1 MTNRLGHTLLR
12 GILQPGRRHYLR
24 CTNALEATQRSQLRR
39 LLGQVSGVTGHR
51 QHSVSSGWSWEQFA
65 ERQPVTEFADW
76 RTLIEAQRAGRT
88 PLLTSSPVMRYQP
101 TSGSTSAIKWIPY
114 TQQFLRELD
123 AAIGPWLGDLY
134 KRYPGVRGGAHYWSL
149 SWVPT
154 SMRQAVRG
162 HINDDMKLLSGGKRW
177 LASRTQAVPDAVSLA
192 ATSDDSLYA
201 TLAYLASR
209 RDLTTISVW
218 SPTFALGLL
227 EKLGLWRQELIET
240 LSTGSWGARQESLQ
254 HLRAPTS
261 QGGAA
266 ILRHWNGV
274 PQADFFRVLWP
285 QLALISAWDTAGA
298 TRWAQRLHSWLPQAA
313 FQGKGLW
320 ATEGVVTIP
329 QGDQH
334 VLAATS
340 HVYEFEDATSGEILP
355 PWKLD
360 RGQEVVPLIS
370 TGSGLL
376 RYKMSDRLVVDDFYG
391 QLPCLRFL
399 GRNDGSDMVGEKIST
414 ILAQQTLDALA
425 WPAGVGPVTI
435 LAADQGGAAGHPAY
449 VVMADA
455 PEGKSPSQYTQ
466 WAAEIAAQLEEALQ
480 AHFHYKLARNLGQ
493 LDPARCLCVPHAQKV
508 YLDACSARGM
518 IEGNIK
524 IEALRSW
531 SGDLPGATPVG
542 RDAAAEAVL

>member
-1 MTNRLGHTLLR
+1 MSNWLGHTLLR

-24 CTNALEATQRSQLRR
+24 STGALEATQRGQLQQ
-39 LLGQVSGVTGHR
+39 LLGQVAAVTGR
-51 QHSVSSGWSWEQFA
+51 RAPVVSANWSWEQFA
-65 ERQPVTEFADW
+65 ERQPVTEFAAW
-76 RTLIEAQRAGRT
+76 RTLIEAQRAGRA
-88 PLLTSSPVMRYQP
+88 PLMTASPVVRYQP

-134 KRYPGVRGGAHYWSL
+134 HRYPGIRGGAHYWSL

-177 LASRTQAVPDAVSLA
+177 LAGLTQAVPDAVSLA
-192 ATSDDSLYA
+192 ETSDDSLFA
-201 TLAYLASR
+201 TLAYLVSR
-209 RDLTTISVW
+209 RDLSTMSVW

-227 EKLGLWRQELIET
+227 EKLGLWRDELVAT
-240 LSTGSWGARQESLQ
+240 LTSGCWGARQASLQ
-254 HLRAPTS
+254 HLKAPVS
-261 QGGAA
+261 RGGAS

-274 PQADFFRVLWP
+274 PQAEFFRVLWP

-298 TRWAQRLHSWLPQAA
+298 ARWAKRLHDYLPQAA

-340 HVYEFEDATSGEILP
+340 HVYEFEDVVSGEILP

-376 RYKMSDRLVVDDFYG
+376 RYRMNDRLLVDDFYG

-399 GRNDGSDMVGEKIST
+399 GRNDGADMVGEKIST
-414 ILAQQTLDALA
+414 ILAQQTLDVLA
-425 WPAGVGPVTI
+425 WPPGVVPVTL
-435 LAADQGGAAGHPAY
+435 LAAEQGGAAGHPAY
-449 VVMADA
+449 VVIAEA
-455 PEGKSPSQYTQ
+455 PEGKNPAHYQA
-466 WAAEIAAQLEEALQ
+466 WAAAIGEQLEAALQ

-493 LDPARCLCVPHAQKV
+493 LDPARCICVPRAQQG
-508 YLDACSARGM
+508 YLDACRAQGM

-524 IEALRSW
+524 IEALRAW
-531 SGDLPGATPVG
+531 SGSLPFATPAE
-542 RDAAAEAVL
+542 RAAAEVAAL